1 MSINLNINLKIILK
15 KTLIKKKKASVLIYV
30 IRVALIFYFTFDEAD
45 DISFIIFI
53 LKKRVR

>member
-30 IRVALIFYFTFDEAD
+30 IRVALIFYFIFDEAD

>member
-1 MSINLNINLKIILK
+1 MNINLNINLKIILK

-30 IRVALIFYFTFDEAD
+30 IRVALIFYFIFDEVD
-45 DISFIIFI
+45 DISFILFI